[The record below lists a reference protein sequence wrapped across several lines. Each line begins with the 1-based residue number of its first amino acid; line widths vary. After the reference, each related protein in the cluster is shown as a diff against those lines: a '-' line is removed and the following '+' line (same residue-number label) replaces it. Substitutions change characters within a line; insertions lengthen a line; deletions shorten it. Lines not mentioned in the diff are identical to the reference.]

1 VRAAVVAGR
10 MATPPPPE
18 VDAVDLIT
26 LAGSQEAA
34 TREAARWLA
43 VAGRQLAADAGRTAL
58 N

>member
-1 VRAAVVAGR
+1 
-10 MATPPPPE
+10 